1 LKTDLHS
8 ALTAFVLLA
17 LFTLSGCLALPQ
29 TVRGADPGAQ
39 LDSAETG
46 PGSGGRIDALELQ
59 SLVMGMADDYGS
71 EIAEIVYLLLKPVAT
86 SQGELALAQSYV
98 RNSFGAAAEIA
109 AGPNPEVAL
118 LDLLVLVSLQR
129 ATFERYWI
137 PEVWGEERGGPSLA
151 RLRKVEARLWGR
163 SDVLLSVEQRA
174 TLRNLVE
181 AWLRDNPD
189 RLVVELIR
197 FQDFGDERY
206 ISRLN
211 DRAAASGL
219 LREVGE
225 AVSAIDDVR
234 LYGER
239 ALWYSGRLIYIL
251 GEQMELTAYRIF
263 ANPRIETALADIDAF
278 RESFRRAVDNFE
290 ALPELL
296 RTQEAEFLMVFGAE
310 REAAIKQLGDTLQA
324 NVMVALDE
332 LSQKIKTEREDTI
345 DHLFTRFQGEREQLL
360 TAAGGVDDIV
370 DDIVDRIFW
379 RAAMLVAIVFVG
391 ILILRYLPRR

>member
-1 LKTDLHS
+1 
-8 ALTAFVLLA
+8 
-17 LFTLSGCLALPQ
+17 
-29 TVRGADPGAQ
+29 
-39 LDSAETG
+39 
-46 PGSGGRIDALELQ
+46 LQ
-59 SLVMGMADDYGS
+59 SLVMGMADDYAS
-71 EIAEIVYLLLKPVAT
+71 EVAEIVYLQLKPVAT
-86 SQGELALAQSYV
+86 SQGELSLAQSYL

-129 ATFERYWI
+129 ATFERHWI

-151 RLRKVEARLWGR
+151 RLRKVEGRLWDR
-163 SDVLLSVEQRA
+163 SEILLSVEQRS
-174 TLRNLVE
+174 TLRSLIE
-181 AWLRDNPD
+181 TWLRDNPD
-189 RLVVELIR
+189 RIVVELVR
-197 FQDFGDERY
+197 FQEFADERY
-206 ISRLN
+206 ISSLN

-251 GEQMELTAYRIF
+251 GEQMELTAYRILS
-263 ANPRIETALADIDAF
+263 NPRIETALGDIDAF

-290 ALPELL
+290 ALPERL
-296 RTQEAEFLMVFGAE
+296 RIQEAEFLVGFGAE
-310 REAAIKQLGDTLQA
+310 RKAAIKQLGDTLQA
-324 NVMVALDE
+324 NLMAALDE
-332 LSQKIKTEREDTI
+332 LLQKIKAEREDTI
-345 DHLFTRFQGEREQLL
+345 DHLFTRFEGEREQIL

-370 DDIVDRIFW
+370 DDTVDRIFW
-379 RAAMLVAIVFVG
+379 RAVLLVAIVFVG